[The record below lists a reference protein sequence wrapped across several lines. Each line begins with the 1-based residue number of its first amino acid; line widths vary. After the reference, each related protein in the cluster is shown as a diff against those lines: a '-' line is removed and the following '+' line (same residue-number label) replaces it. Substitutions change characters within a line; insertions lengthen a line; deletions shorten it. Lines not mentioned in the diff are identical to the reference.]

1 MFKKVHIAT
10 AFLMACPPFWRAFS
24 SSCRGGLFV
33 PIFLSEKNNQKI
45 EFILSEAEGQSLT
58 QLGL

>member
-1 MFKKVHIAT
+1 MFKKVHFAI
-10 AFLMACPPFWRAFS
+10 AFLVAFPPFWRAFPAS
-24 SSCRGGLFV
+24 WRVGLFI
-33 PIFLSEKNNQKI
+33 PIFLSEKNNQKN